1 MYPTL
6 KVKLNKELDKK
17 VCLQFINFQKSGIDF
32 GKGIITIHPVL
43 GEAKRLFGNRQSDF
57 ISKYIDSFYKKNN
70 QELENTI
77 IFANEQWRVRVRGF
91 FGVTDKYLKKYPWPE
106 GKYIGYLSIFN
117 CNPRFLKD
125 KTFQVFWKHPKGF
138 VAVAVH
144 EMLHFLFYDY
154 ISVKFG
160 NEKFTDES
168 LWKLSEVANYLL
180 LKEKE
185 FIEITS
191 DSQPD
196 LYPDLLYLAYK
207 LAPFWKKHKDVKA
220 LTEYYFKYLGD

>member
-17 VCLQFINFQKSGIDF
+17 VCLQFINFQKAGIDF
-32 GKGIITIHPVL
+32 GRGIITIHSGLREVKKFS
-43 GEAKRLFGNRQSDF
+43 GKSQSDF
-57 ISKYIDSFYKKNN
+57 VSKYVDSFYEKNN
-70 QELENTI
+70 QELENTR
-77 IFANEQWRVRVRGF
+77 IFADEQWKAGVHNF
-91 FGVTDKYLKKYPWPE
+91 FGVADKYFKKHPWPE

-117 CNPRFLKD
+117 CNPRFLED
-125 KTFQVFWKHPKGF
+125 KTFQIFWKHPKSF
-138 VAVAVH
+138 ISIAAH

-154 ISVKFG
+154 FLTKFSK
-160 NEKFTDES
+160 EKFTNES

-196 LYPDLLYLAYK
+196 LYPDLLYLVYK
-207 LAPFWKKHKDVKA
+207 LAPVWKRDKNIEK
-220 LTEYYFKYLGD
+220 LTNYYLKIA

>member
-17 VCLQFINFQKSGIDF
+17 VCLQFINFQKAGIDF
-32 GKGIITIHPVL
+32 GRGIITIHSGLREVKKFSGKL
-43 GEAKRLFGNRQSDF
+43 QSDF
-57 ISKYIDSFYKKNN
+57 VSKYVDSFYEKNN
-70 QELENTI
+70 QELKNTGI
-77 IFANEQWRVRVRGF
+77 LAIEQWGVKAGVF
-91 FGVTDKYLKKYPWPE
+91 FRITDKYFNKHPWPK
-106 GKYIGYLSIFN
+106 GKYIAYLSIFN
-117 CNPRFLKD
+117 CNPRFLED
-125 KTFQVFWKHPKGF
+125 KTFQVFWKHPKSF
-138 VAVAVH
+138 ISIAAH

-154 ISVKFG
+154 FLTKFG
-160 NEKFTDES
+160 KEKFTNES

-207 LAPFWKKHKDVKA
+207 LAPVWGKYKDIGKLVC
-220 LTEYYFKYLGD
+220 FYLKGNR